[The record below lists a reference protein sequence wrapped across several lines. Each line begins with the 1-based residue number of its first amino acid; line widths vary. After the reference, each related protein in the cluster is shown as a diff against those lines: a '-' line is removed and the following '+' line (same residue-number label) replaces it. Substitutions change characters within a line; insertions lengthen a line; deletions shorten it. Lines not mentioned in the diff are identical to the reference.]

1 MKSYL
6 SSMNKLLYFS
16 FVSNKIK
23 THDLY
28 NKLPKNNFEIHTKQI
43 YMKRFQQSISSAEL
57 FKKKKQ
63 SN

>member
-43 YMKRFQQSISSAEL
+43 YMKRFQQSIS
-57 FKKKKQ
+57 
-63 SN
+63 